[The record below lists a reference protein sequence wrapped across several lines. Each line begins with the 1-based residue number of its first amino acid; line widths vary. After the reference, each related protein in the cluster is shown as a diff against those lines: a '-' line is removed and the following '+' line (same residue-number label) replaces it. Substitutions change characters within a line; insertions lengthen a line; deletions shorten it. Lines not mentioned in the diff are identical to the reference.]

1 MGWKRFYIII
11 FKHQNLSEE
20 AEFLGLDKTWAVPNA
35 AGAAGGFQHRPYRVF
50 SVLPAEAPGRAR
62 PGVSS
67 GSVPAGLRWA
77 PCG

>member
-50 SVLPAEAPGRAR
+50 SVLPAEAP
-62 PGVSS
+62 
-67 GSVPAGLRWA
+67 
-77 PCG
+77 